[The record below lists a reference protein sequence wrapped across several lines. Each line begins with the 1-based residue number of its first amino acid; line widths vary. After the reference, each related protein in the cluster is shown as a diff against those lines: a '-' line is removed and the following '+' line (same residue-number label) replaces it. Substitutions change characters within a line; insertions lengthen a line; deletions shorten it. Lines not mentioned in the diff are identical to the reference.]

1 MASGTER
8 RKRNRRLTA
17 RFNDQE
23 ADAIEAMAD
32 RTGQTVGSLL
42 RQTLLNVP
50 PPRRSLRRPQVEVQ
64 AVARLLGELGKIGSN
79 INQLAKY
86 SNMGR
91 WQEGSIQSAL
101 RDLAELRLACLQAL
115 GHEPT
120 RRTPDPEE

>member
-79 INQLAKY
+79 IQPVIND
-86 SNMGR
+86 N
-91 WQEGSIQSAL
+91 
-101 RDLAELRLACLQAL
+101 
-115 GHEPT
+115 
-120 RRTPDPEE
+120 